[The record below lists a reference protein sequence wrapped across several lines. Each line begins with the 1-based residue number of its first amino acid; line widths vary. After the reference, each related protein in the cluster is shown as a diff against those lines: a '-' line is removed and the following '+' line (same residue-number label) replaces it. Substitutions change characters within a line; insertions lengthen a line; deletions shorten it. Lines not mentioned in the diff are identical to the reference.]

1 MTTKRNAPAISS
13 ARVRAVFGK
22 YPKTIRSRLMGLRQL
37 IFATAAET
45 DGVGKIE
52 ETLKW
57 GQPSYLT
64 KNSGSGTTIRIDAL
78 KNEPGKYAMFV
89 HCQTDL
95 VAQFRELYPR
105 TFQYEGNRSLVFDV
119 ERKVPKPALRHF
131 IALALTYRRRKTA
144 HQA

>member
-1 MTTKRNAPAISS
+1 MATKRNAPAIAS
-13 ARVRAVFGK
+13 ARAHCLRKISENNSVE
-22 YPKTIRSRLMGLRQL
+22 IDLRQL

-64 KNSGSGTTIRIDAL
+64 ESSGSGTTIRIDAL

-105 TFQYEGNRSLVFDV
+105 TFRYEGNRSLVFDV
-119 ERKVPKPALRHF
+119 ERKVPQPALRHF
-131 IALALTYRRRKTA
+131 IALALTYHLRKTA
-144 HQA
+144 HGA